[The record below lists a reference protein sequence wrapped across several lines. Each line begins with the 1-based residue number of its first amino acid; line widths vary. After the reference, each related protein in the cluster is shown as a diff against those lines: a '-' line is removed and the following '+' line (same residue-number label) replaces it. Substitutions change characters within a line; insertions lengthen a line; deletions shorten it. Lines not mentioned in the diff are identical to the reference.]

1 MGFWGEVAV
10 FRSFLPVP
18 VSRALDACRPHL
30 MAAAF
35 FSALINLLYLAPT
48 IYMMQVYDRVVPT
61 AGIITLV
68 WITAVLALAIGTL
81 TALEATRSRILMRV
95 SLRLN
100 RLLSG
105 EILDRLMSRAK
116 VKQGEPSSAQAMRE
130 FDTIRQTI
138 GGAAASAFFDAPWT
152 PLYLIVA
159 FLIHPVLGCLIIAA
173 GVVLV
178 TLAII
183 NEKHTSSRS
192 AKAHQA
198 TAASY
203 AATQATVTEAE
214 AIRALGMRRAMVNK
228 QITQRADGLDASSQV
243 QVLSV
248 RYNTMVK
255 FIRMFM
261 QSLAL
266 GVGAWLAVTGQISV
280 GAIIA
285 ASVLLSR
292 ALQPVEQLVGA
303 WPNIMQAR
311 NALETIRRLYTAT
324 DGVDVA
330 RTSLPMPT
338 GHLELDRIIV
348 KAPQSAGAASSDLIL
363 RNVSFSVKPG
373 EVLGVIGPSGS
384 GKSTLA
390 RIAAGAIAPDAGEVR
405 VDGASIT
412 DWDPELLATHIGYL
426 PQNMALLP
434 GTIAENISR
443 FASSMNADKEA
454 IDREIVAAAQLAGA
468 HDMILQLPNGY
479 DTLIK
484 TNGFELSA
492 GQAQRVALARALYG
506 SPKVF
511 ILDEPNSALDQEGEE
526 ALDRAVKTIVARGAA
541 VMIVAHRTA
550 ILNNADK
557 LLVLAQGSVA
567 QYGPR
572 QEVVD
577 ELRKRASRTN
587 VVPISSTVAPNGAQ
601 AGRT

>member
-1 MGFWGEVAV
+1 MLK
-10 FRSFLPVP
+10 SFLPVP
-18 VSRALDACRPHL
+18 VANALEACRPHL
-30 MAAAF
+30 GSAAF

-61 AGIITLV
+61 GGVITLV
-68 WITAVLALAIGTL
+68 WITAVLALAIATL

-116 VKQGEPSSAQAMRE
+116 VKQGEPSTTQAIRE
-130 FDTIRQTI
+130 FDTIRTTI
-138 GGAAASAFFDAPWT
+138 SGPAAAAVFDVPWT
-152 PLYLIVA
+152 PLYLLVA
-159 FLIHPVLGCLIIAA
+159 FMIHPVLGWLIIFA
-173 GVVLV
+173 GILLV
-178 TLAII
+178 ALALV
-183 NEKHTSSRS
+183 NEKHTSEKS

-203 AATQATVTEAE
+203 AAHQSTVGEAE
-214 AIRALGMRRAMVNK
+214 AIRALGMRRAMVAK
-228 QITQRADGLDASSQV
+228 QIVQRAEGIDAANAV
-243 QVLSV
+243 QILGV
-248 RYNTMVK
+248 RYNTLVK

-292 ALQPVEQLVGA
+292 ALQPVEQLVGG
-303 WPNIMQAR
+303 WPSIMQAR
-311 NALETIRRLYTAT
+311 NALGTIRRLYESTPAP
-324 DGVDVA
+324 DA
-330 RTSLPMPT
+330 ERTSLPNPK
-338 GHLELDRIIV
+338 GHLELDRIVV
-348 KAPQSAGAASSDLIL
+348 KAPGASDLIL
-363 RNVSFSVKPG
+363 RNVSFAVKPG

-405 VDGASIT
+405 VDGANVA
-412 DWDPELLATHIGYL
+412 DWDAERLAEHVGYL

-434 GTIAENISR
+434 GTISENISR
-443 FASSMNADKEA
+443 FRSATTTDKAEL
-454 IDREIVAAAQLAGA
+454 DREIIAAAKLAGA
-468 HDMILQLPNGY
+468 HDMILKLPKGY
-479 DTLIK
+479 DTVIK
-484 TNGFELSA
+484 MGGFELSA
-492 GQAQRVALARALYG
+492 GQAQRVALARALFG
-506 SPKVF
+506 NPQVF
-511 ILDEPNSALDQEGEE
+511 VLDEPNSALDQEGEE
-526 ALDRAVKTIVARGAA
+526 ALDRAVKVMVARGAA

-557 LLVLAQGSVA
+557 LLVLSEGMVA

-572 QEVVD
+572 QDVVE
-577 ELRKRASRTN
+577 ELRKRVSRTN
-587 VVPISSTVAPNGAQ
+587 VVPIVQG
-601 AGRT
+601 GRS